1 MGSLGYRTLRSRETF
16 LGLSKMM
23 SFDEN
28 QLAKNKFNDETKAV
42 GKRIKTKL
50 RASSSSKME
59 ISVDLLRS
67 EGREAKSRFLSI

>member
-1 MGSLGYRTLRSRETF
+1 
-16 LGLSKMM
+16 MM

-42 GKRIKTKL
+42 HKRIKTKL

-67 EGREAKSRFLSI
+67 EGHEAKSRFLLIYFCQKHALISKKSH